1 MGVLSIFPQS
11 RPPWTHLILFSTDT
25 ERKQL
30 DCEQE
35 NYIRCS
41 FLSRPW
47 LLQTKS
53 NTYFLFELGNLTL
66 IITDKL
72 PERVMTIQKRIGN
85 HLKFPCEA
93 VTVEMELLRN
103 PAGKGQL
110 IIISCHVSTVCI
122 MRHKSTIGVLKCDSV
137 PFWFTLH

>member
-1 MGVLSIFPQS
+1 MSVVSIFSQS
-11 RPPWTHLILFSTDT
+11 RPPWAHLILFSTDT

-30 DCEQE
+30 DREQE
-35 NYIRCS
+35 NYIRCY

-72 PERVMTIQKRIGN
+72 PGRVMTIQKRIGN

-93 VTVEMELLRN
+93 VEMELLRN
-103 PAGKGQL
+103 PAGKGQQ

-122 MRHKSTIGVLKCDSV
+122 MRHKSTIEVLKYDSV